1 MSLHHRCR
9 SLMHPETRLMQQIL
23 ESRLLMILHQ
33 NPLKCNFRQTIN
45 CRKAIPMKS
54 LPRSSRQKRHMQK
67 YRTSGYTDQAD
78 AGTGTYAGGTGFYSN
93 QNEHAVLMYKYG
105 EQNYT
110 EYYKKPVIKV
120 HPGNLKFRKLL
131 QDWKIT
137 RKHCRRY
144 YRTCPLPV
152 R

>member
-1 MSLHHRCR
+1 
-9 SLMHPETRLMQQIL
+9 
-23 ESRLLMILHQ
+23 
-33 NPLKCNFRQTIN
+33 
-45 CRKAIPMKS
+45 MKS
-54 LPRSSRQKRHMQK
+54 LPRSSRQKTAYEK

-110 EYYKKPVIKV
+110 EYYKKPVIKSTS
-120 HPGNLKFRKLL
+120 GQFKKFRKLL

-137 RKHCRRY
+137 RSIAEGITEPVLYLCVDETRREKQ
-144 YRTCPLPV
+144 RQKN
-152 R
+152 